1 MIRPRITDFHGI
13 PALQREVSF
22 AIPFLDEDLPLYVD
36 PFLLWKSPSQQD
48 NALHVVV
55 VDALNALGR
64 KWLDGSKEEA
74 VNDLVQASEC
84 AEVGLGQSKSRR
96 GKPIGRKEA
105 ETILRLFEQVPQ
117 IRDHGIKRIEV
128 LQLLV
133 PGIGRDRVSDLT
145 CSFIKSFLIDYTI
158 DQCMRMAIPCEE
170 TTLESVYDSKSNR
183 FVPNYLVRLP
193 VSPVTQQAVIF
204 VPKRWLRFIP
214 WINFEDYFSQ
224 HVPQDDEARPAE
236 KLTHVEVL
244 DFNRHHYEAIER
256 YVERRVMTAQD
267 CVSDPLF
274 AQIPI
279 SSAKAK
285 LGELKKLQT
294 GISDKA
300 DKRYEDIIVSML
312 ASFFYP
318 DCDFAKSQ
326 ARTDSGVCIRD
337 LIFYNNRSHPF
348 LRDVFDL
355 YDSRQLV
362 FEMKNVVKVEREHI
376 NQINRYLSDSFGRF
390 GVLVTRNQLPA
401 PMMKNIIDLWSAQRK
416 AIIILTDQDIEQMV
430 DVFESKQ
437 RSPLDVLKKKYFEF
451 TQKLPK

>member
-1 MIRPRITDFHGI
+1 MIRPRITDFYGI
-13 PALQREVSF
+13 SALQMEVSF

-48 NALHVVV
+48 NALHVVI
-55 VDALNALGR
+55 VDALNSLGR
-64 KWLDGSKEEA
+64 KWLDGLKEEA
-74 VNDLVQASEC
+74 VNQLVLASEC
-84 AEVGLGQSKSRR
+84 SEVGLGQSKTRR

-133 PGIGRDRVSDLT
+133 PGIGRDRVSDLA
-145 CSFIKSFLIDYTI
+145 CSFIKSFLIDYTT
-158 DQCMRMAIPCEE
+158 DQCIKMGIPCEQ
-170 TTLESVYDSKSNR
+170 TILDSIYSSKSQQ
-183 FVPNYLVRLP
+183 FEQKQAVRLP
-193 VSPVTQQAVIF
+193 VSPVTNEAVIF

-214 WINFEDYFSQ
+214 WINFENYFSQ
-224 HVPQDDEARPAE
+224 HVPQDDEAQPAE
-236 KLTHVEVL
+236 KLSHVEIL
-244 DFNRHHYEAIER
+244 DFNRHHYDAIER
-256 YVERRVMTAQD
+256 YVEQRVLTAED
-267 CVSDPLF
+267 CKSDPLF
-274 AQIPI
+274 SQIPI
-279 SSAKAK
+279 SSAKSK
-285 LGELKKLQT
+285 LNELKKLQT

-300 DKRYEDIIVSML
+300 DKRYEELIVGLL

-348 LRDVFDL
+348 LRDVFDI
-355 YDSRQLV
+355 YESRQLV
-362 FEMKNVVKVEREHI
+362 FEMKNVAKIEREHI
-376 NQINRYLSDSFGRF
+376 NQLNRYMSDSFGKF
-390 GVLVTRNQLPA
+390 GVFVTRNPLPS
-401 PMMKNIIDLWSAQRK
+401 PMFKNTIDLWSAQRK
-416 AIIILTDQDIEQMV
+416 AIIAITDQDIEQMV
-430 DVFESKQ
+430 DVFETKQ

>member
-13 PALQREVSF
+13 PALQKDVSF

-55 VDALNALGR
+55 VDALNSLGR
-64 KWLDGSKEEA
+64 KWLDGSKEDATKE
-74 VNDLVQASEC
+74 LVEASEC
-84 AEVGLGQSKSRR
+84 SEIGLGQSKTRR
-96 GKPIGRKEA
+96 GKPIGYKEA
-105 ETILRLFEQVPQ
+105 EKILGLFEQVPQ
-117 IRDHGIKRIEV
+117 IRSHGIKRIEI

-158 DQCMRMAIPCEE
+158 DQCLRMGIPCEE
-170 TTLESVYDSKSNR
+170 TTLESVYNSRAQR
-183 FVPNYLVRLP
+183 FEPKISVKLP
-193 VSPVTQQAVIF
+193 VSPVTNEAVIF

-214 WINFEDYFSQ
+214 WINFEDYFS
-224 HVPQDDEARPAE
+224 HHIPQDDEAGSSE
-236 KLTHVEVL
+236 KLGHVEVL
-244 DFNRHHYEAIER
+244 DFNRHHYDVVER
-256 YVERRVMTAQD
+256 YVERRVLTAQD
-267 CVSDPLF
+267 CANDPLF
-274 AQIPI
+274 AQIPV

-285 LGELKKLQT
+285 MNELRKLQT
-294 GISDKA
+294 GISEKA
-300 DKRYEDIIVSML
+300 DKKYEDLIVGML

-318 DCDFAKSQ
+318 DCDFAKAQ

-355 YDSRQLV
+355 YESRQLV
-362 FEMKNVVKVEREHI
+362 FEMKNVAKVEREHI
-376 NQINRYLSDSFGRF
+376 NQLNRYLSDSFGRF
-390 GVLVTRNQLPA
+390 AVLVTRNPPPA
-401 PMMKNIIDLWSAQRK
+401 AMVKNIVDLWSAQRK

-437 RSPLDVLKKKYFEF
+437 RAPLDVLKKKYFEF